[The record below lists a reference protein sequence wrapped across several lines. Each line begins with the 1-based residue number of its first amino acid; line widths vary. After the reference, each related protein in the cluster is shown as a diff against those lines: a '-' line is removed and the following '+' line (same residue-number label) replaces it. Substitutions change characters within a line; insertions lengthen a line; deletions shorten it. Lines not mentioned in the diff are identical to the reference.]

1 MCDSQHPD
9 RLSPDDEWEVEGK
22 GFQIDAALIGTT
34 DSIRLGMLAQ
44 APDRALGL
52 NAESPPQTWL
62 SFLVVAD
69 GIQKLLLGLP
79 HKPDR
84 HCARSLLAAVMT
96 SSKGIPLSR
105 P

>member
-44 APDRALGL
+44 APDR
-52 NAESPPQTWL
+52 
-62 SFLVVAD
+62 
-69 GIQKLLLGLP
+69 
-79 HKPDR
+79 
-84 HCARSLLAAVMT
+84 
-96 SSKGIPLSR
+96 
-105 P
+105 